1 MRGGIWAMHISQ
13 EGKRSFRMS
22 RGRIL
27 AIDDEHNIRHLI
39 ESEFTLEGFDVKTA
53 KNGQE
58 GLKLLDNQAFDVVL
72 LDIKLPRMNGIEVLR
87 RLKQKS
93 PATEVLMITGYGDI
107 KTAVESL
114 KLGAREYITKPFKL
128 DELMALVKQA
138 ISDSGE
144 SAGPAG
150 HDGRLRSGDGIHF
163 VRCPSRSMQEV
174 YDLLEK
180 AAPTD
185 KTILIQGETGVGKD
199 VLAYQAHCGS
209 LRKNGPFVTVDC
221 GLLNRNLAESELY
234 GHGRGAF
241 SGATE
246 RKTGLVEHSHGG
258 TLFLDEIGNIDMELQ
273 KKFLR
278 FLETRKFRR
287 VGETKEIEVDTRL
300 ILATNLDLTDAV
312 QKGVLRQDLFYRMG
326 VIDVTIPP
334 LRGRPEDI
342 ECLSLHFLKTEEA
355 RNLYMTMH
363 PDTLQ
368 ALSEYNWPGNVRELR
383 SVINKAMIF
392 ARSEVLMPEDLP
404 SQILANRNTQSRQP
418 KTLEELERDHIL
430 AVLDAAGGNQS
441 KAAEILGIN
450 RKTLYKKIH
459 KHKLFP

>member
-1 MRGGIWAMHISQ
+1 
-13 EGKRSFRMS
+13 MS

-27 AIDDEHNIRHLI
+27 AIDDEQNIRHLI
-39 ESEFTLEGFDVKTA
+39 ESEFTLEGFEVTTA

-58 GLKLLDNQAFDVVL
+58 GLKLLDDETFDVVL

-128 DELMALVKQA
+128 NELLALVKQA
-138 ISDSGE
+138 VAVSFDGAGRSMQAHGLKAGE
-144 SAGPAG
+144 GG
-150 HDGRLRSGDGIHF
+150 GF
-163 VRCPSRSMQEV
+163 VRCPSRPMQQV
-174 YDLLEK
+174 YELLEK
-180 AAPTD
+180 AAPSD

-199 VLAYQAHCGS
+199 VLAYQIHSGS
-209 LRKNGPFVTVDC
+209 LRRNGPFVTVDC

-234 GHGRGAF
+234 GHGKGAF

-246 RKTGLVEHSHGG
+246 RKTGLVEQSHGG
-258 TLFLDEIGNIDMELQ
+258 TLFLDEIGNIDMDLQ

-278 FLETRKFRR
+278 FLEHRKFRR
-287 VGETKEIEVDTRL
+287 VGETREIEVDARF
-300 ILATNLDLTDAV
+300 ILATNLDLNEAV
-312 QKGVLRQDLFYRMG
+312 RKGIMRQDLFYRMG
-326 VIDVTIPP
+326 VIDVVIPP
-334 LRGRPEDI
+334 LRNRPEDI
-342 ECLSLHFLKTEEA
+342 EYLTQHFLKMEGTRNHRVTIHPETEQV
-355 RNLYMTMH
+355 LMDYG
-363 PDTLQ
+363 
-368 ALSEYNWPGNVRELR
+368 WPGNVRELR

-392 ARSEVLMPEDLP
+392 ASSEVIMPEDLP
-404 SQILANRNTQSRQP
+404 SHILAGRKTQSRRP
-418 KTLEELERDHIL
+418 KTLEELEKEHIL
-430 AVLDAAGGNQS
+430 SVLDEAGGNQS

>member
-1 MRGGIWAMHISQ
+1 
-13 EGKRSFRMS
+13 MS
-22 RGRIL
+22 RGKIL

-39 ESEFTLEGFDVKTA
+39 ESEFTLEGYEVKTA
-53 KNGQE
+53 KDGQE

-87 RLKQKS
+87 RLKKKS
-93 PATEVLMITGYGDI
+93 PSTEVLMITGYGDI

-128 DELMALVKQA
+128 DELLGLVERAITDPSNGGGGSVQA
-138 ISDSGE
+138 DRVK
-144 SAGPAG
+144 A
-150 HDGRLRSGDGIHF
+150 GDGGPNF
-163 VRCPSRSMQEV
+163 LRCPSKSMQAV

-180 AAPTD
+180 AAPTEN
-185 KTILIQGETGVGKD
+185 TLLIQGETGVGKD
-199 VLAYQAHCGS
+199 VLAYQTHCTS

-221 GLLNRNLAESELY
+221 GLVNKNLAESELY
-234 GHGRGAF
+234 GHGKGAF

-246 RKTGLVEHSHGG
+246 RKTGLVEQSHGG

-278 FLETRKFRR
+278 FLETRKYRR

-300 ILATNLDLTDAV
+300 ILATNLDLADAV
-312 QKGVLRQDLFYRMG
+312 HRGILRQDLFYRMG
-326 VIDVTIPP
+326 VIDIIIPP
-334 LRGRPEDI
+334 LRSRIEDI
-342 ECLSLHFLKTEEA
+342 KCLVGHFLKKEEE
-355 RNLYMTMH
+355 RGLQVSIH
-363 PDTLQ
+363 PDTIQ
-368 ALSEYNWPGNVRELR
+368 VLSEYGWPGNIRELR
-383 SVINKAMIF
+383 SVMNKALIF
-392 ARSEVLMPEDLP
+392 SGSQIIMPEHLP
-404 SQILANRNTQSRQP
+404 SNILANRKTMQRKPQ
-418 KTLEELERDHIL
+418 TLEELEKDHIL
-430 AVLDAAGGNQS
+430 SVLDQAGGNQS